1 MSKTKSIS
9 KSKRHAVRHRQKP
22 KIKTDEPNY
31 YRMYIK
37 EKKERKRLQYI
48 NGQIDDR
55 VEKVNKENEVIF
67 TQMQINVDYWR
78 FSFFLA
84 TTQGVDFLN
93 YEIGLIKKGLMQPPE
108 TISDLNNLNKQV
120 DEKK

>member
-1 MSKTKSIS
+1 MSKTKNIN
-9 KSKRHAVRHRQKP
+9 KPKRHVARYKQKP
-22 KIKTDEPNY
+22 KTKEEEPKNY

-48 NGQIDDR
+48 NGIIDER
-55 VEKVNKENEVIF
+55 VEKVNRENEVIF

-93 YEIGLIKKGLMQPPE
+93 FEIDLIKKGLMQPLE
-108 TISDLNNLNKQV
+108 TISDLNKQV

>member
-1 MSKTKSIS
+1 MSKTKLN
-9 KSKRHAVRHRQKP
+9 KPKRHAVKHRQKP
-22 KIKTDEPNY
+22 KIKTHEPNY
-31 YRMYIK
+31 YRMYLK

-48 NGQIDDR
+48 NGIIDDR

-78 FSFFLA
+78 FSFYLS

-93 YEIGLIKKGLMQPPE
+93 YEIDLIKKGLMQSPE